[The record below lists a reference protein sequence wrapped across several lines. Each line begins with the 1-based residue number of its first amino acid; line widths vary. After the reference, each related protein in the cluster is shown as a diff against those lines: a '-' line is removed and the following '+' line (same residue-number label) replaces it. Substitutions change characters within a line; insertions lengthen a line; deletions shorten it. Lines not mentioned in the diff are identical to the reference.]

1 MTKVSAAT
9 CFLLLVAQSLFAQTS
24 PQLTPA
30 EILARVSSV
39 YASCRTYSDEGDTS
53 INIMARVS
61 VKSVV
66 ARPFIEHFLTAFV
79 QPDAF
84 RFEFQAEPPQS
95 DRRYIAWKA
104 GRLEKRYGPDLIVIG
119 PNELGGTLMGMFP

>member
-1 MTKVSAAT
+1 MTKVAAAT
-9 CFLLLVAQSLFAQTS
+9 FFLLLVAQSLFAQTS

-53 INIMARVS
+53 TIMAPGGAKPVA
-61 VKSVV
+61 

-79 QPDAF
+79 QPDTF
-84 RFEFQAEPPQS
+84 RFEFQAGPPQS

-104 GRLEKRYGPDLIVIG
+104 GRLEKRLGPDLIVIG
-119 PNELGGTLMGMFP
+119 PNELGGTLMGM